1 MISRREFLERAALAG
16 AVLPALKRA
25 DAHLARLSQLAR
37 EMAGAP
43 ITFAALPFDLH
54 DVRLL
59 PGPQLTALETNRTY
73 MLALDPDRLLHVF
86 RVNAGIASSA
96 KPYGGWE
103 APDNE
108 LRGHFV
114 GHYMSACA
122 LMYAQTGDSTIKARG
137 DLIVAGLAPCQ
148 VALGGGY
155 LSAFPKEYF
164 ERLADRRRVWA
175 PFYTYHKILAGL
187 VDSYTLGGNAQ
198 ALAMAKGMGDWV
210 IAYAEPIAD
219 TQWHAML
226 TTEYGGMNDVLR
238 ELAQVTWRREVREDR
253 EPLRPG
259 GLPRA
264 ARGGARRAQIGARE
278 YQCAQGARRRALAR
292 DDGRRPSARDE

>member
-1 MISRREFLERAALAG
+1 MINRREFFEKAAIAGAALP
-16 AVLPALKRA
+16 VLQSAES
-25 DAHLARLSQLAR
+25 HLARLSRLAR
-37 EMAGAP
+37 EFAAAP

-59 PGPQLTALETNRTY
+59 PGPQLTALEINRKY

-86 RVNAGIASSA
+86 RVNAGIASDA

-103 APDNE
+103 APNNE

-122 LMYAQTGDSTIKARG
+122 LMAAQTGDATIKARG
-137 DLIVAGLAPCQ
+137 DLIVAQLAPCQ
-148 VALGGGY
+148 AALGGGY

-164 ERLADRRRVWA
+164 ERLVERRRVWA

-187 VDSYTLGGNAQ
+187 VDTYTLGGNTQ

-210 IAYAEPIAD
+210 IAYAEPIPD
-219 TQWHAML
+219 TQWHAL
-226 TTEYGGMNDVLR
+226 LNTEYGGMNDVLR
-238 ELAQVTWRREVREDR
+238 ELAQATGDAEVCEDR
-253 EPLRPG
+253 EPIRSG
-259 GLPRA
+259 DVPRA
-264 ARGGARRAQIGARE
+264 VGCWAR
-278 YQCAQGARRRALAR
+278 
-292 DDGRRPSARDE
+292 